1 MVSAKRFSVL
11 TSAGAALLAAAAVW
25 LTASP
30 VSSAQE
36 AGDDRACLPPC
47 EDTYRDSRRGLS
59 PHGVR
64 LRTGALIGGVVAVTG
79 IYGYQAWWHDAGSDF
94 RLYNEGWFG
103 KDTYAG
109 GVDKLGHLYVG
120 YAGTRLLTRGLE
132 WAGNDRATALGLAAL
147 TVGGIQLGIEVMDG
161 FDPGSGF
168 GVGDAV
174 ANLAGLGLGVVLE
187 ASPALDAVFDIRVRY
202 WPSQEARRRDQ
213 VDPFGDYSGQ
223 TYLLITKASAFP
235 SLARHRLTRYLE
247 LAIGYGAVGFEPP
260 EPEPFRRRT
269 FYYGISINLSR
280 LLDDTVF
287 AKGRHPVT
295 QRVSHDFFEYI
306 QVPGTV
312 YLSGWNF

>member
-1 MVSAKRFSVL
+1 M
-11 TSAGAALLAAAAVW
+11 ALLAVVAVCLAPFPGIAAQETGDTQGCVPPCAD
-25 LTASP
+25 TAS
-30 VSSAQE
+30 E
-36 AGDDRACLPPC
+36 I
-47 EDTYRDSRRGLS
+47 RRVPA
-59 PHGVR
+59 PHSVT
-64 LRTGALIGGVVAVTG
+64 LRTGALIGGVIAVTG
-79 IYGYQAWWHDAGSDF
+79 TYGYQAWWHDAGSDF

-109 GVDKLGHLYVG
+109 GVDKLGHMYVG
-120 YAGTRLLTRGLE
+120 YVGTRLLTRGLE
-132 WAGNDRATALGLAAL
+132 WAGNDHTKALRLAAL

-168 GVGDAV
+168 GIGDAV
-174 ANLAGLGLGVVLE
+174 ANFVGLGLGVVLE
-187 ASPALDAVFDIRVRY
+187 DNPALDAMFDIRVRY

-235 SLARHRLTRYLE
+235 GLARHTLTRYLE
-247 LAIGYGAVGFEPP
+247 LAIGYSAVGFEPP
-260 EPEPFRRRT
+260 EPAPVRRRT
-269 FYYGISINLSR
+269 FYYGISINLSQ

-287 AKGRHPVT
+287 AKGHHPLAR
-295 QRVSHDFFEYI
+295 RVSHDFFEYI